1 MMAKSKSLGRG
12 LGELLGE
19 INEVYDSEVPKNE
32 SIVEIPL
39 SQIRPNPHQPRKTFD
54 EKALSELAGSI
65 KEHGLIQP
73 IVLVEDGVDGYL
85 IVAGERRWRAS
96 KLAKLKTVR
105 AVIADLDDAQMR
117 QHAIIENIQRE
128 DLNVIELAQAYEEL
142 IDMHG
147 LTQEELAAVVHKSRT
162 HITNTLR
169 LLQLSKKTR
178 QALIDE
184 KISAGHA
191 KMLVGLSD
199 KEQKV
204 MVDSIHGQ
212 KLSVRE
218 TEAMVKSMKSRKEG
232 TAPEKPRPSVNPSKA
247 LETLAQRFEELGFS
261 CRAGADSLTLKIGDD
276 AAAEHLRQLL
286 D

>member
-199 KEQKV
+199 KEQKI

-232 TAPEKPRPSVNPSKA
+232 TATEKPRPSNQPSEV
-247 LETLAQRFEELGFS
+247 LETLARRFEALGFA
-261 CRAGADSLTLKIGDD
+261 CRAGSDSLTLKIGDD
-276 AAAEHLRQLL
+276 AAAERLRQLL